1 MTARAAG
8 PCVIA
13 LGKTG
18 RALFSDSAQSPFF
31 YVNEMWSRAQRDNGK
46 ASCWKFKENGDEGS
60 VSWRVR
66 AG

>member
-1 MTARAAG
+1 MM
-8 PCVIA
+8 IA

-18 RALFSDSAQSPFF
+18 GRSFLTAHNHPF
-31 YVNEMWSRAQRDNGK
+31 YVNGVWSRAQRDNGK
-46 ASCWKFKENGDEGS
+46 ASCWKFEENGDEGS